1 MINVSTFPK
10 ASNSI
15 LLNLLSSLKETYNN
29 VSDKTCTE
37 NGFQTPN
44 IVNEIPKEIRKEIV
58 DLCRKYIEALGE
70 ECGHIILDHIHFID
84 YDHGGYQSPHDH
96 KKTEHYS
103 CILYMNDSD
112 GKTCFDT
119 VDGVV
124 SVTPEESKIVFFKS
138 DILHWAEKSFK
149 NKKVL
154 VGRFIII

>member
-1 MINVSTFPK
+1 MISVSAFPK
-10 ASNSI
+10 VFNI
-15 LLNLLSSLKETYNN
+15 RLLKILSSLKETYDD
-29 VSDKTCTE
+29 VSNKTCTKD
-37 NGFQTPN
+37 GFQTPN
-44 IVNEIPKEIRKEIV
+44 VVNEIPKEIRNEIV
-58 DLCRKYIEALGE
+58 NLCKGYIKTLEG

-119 VDGVV
+119 VNGVV

>member
-1 MINVSTFPK
+1 MINVTAFPK
-10 ASNSI
+10 NFNSR
-15 LLNLLSSLKETYNN
+15 LLDLLSSLKETYSD
-29 VSDKTCTE
+29 VSNKTCTQ

-44 IVNEIPKEIRKEIV
+44 VVNEVPKDIRKEIV
-58 DLCRKYIEALGE
+58 NLCKKYVEDLEG

-84 YDHGGYQSPHDH
+84 YDYGGCQSPHDH

-103 CILYMNDSD
+103 CILYMNESD
-112 GKTCFDT
+112 GQTCFDT
-119 VDGVV
+119 DDGVV
-124 SVTPEESKIVFFKS
+124 AITPEESKIVFFKS